1 MTGMRVCTPRPPAAC
16 TSWASRRRRA
26 DRVRTGEPANRRSPE
41 PRRGLAGG
49 WRWGTLSAAEPDAG
63 NPRGGGDLPPSWRTK
78 LSEWQDARR
87 LGHWEQSAVATW
99 SNEMTPELLT
109 SMRELDSRQ
118 TDGMRVRLLWCE
130 GDGEC
135 SWPSTTITLARRS
148 RSRFGRADGRSRSS
162 ITPMSTRPW
171 KGRDDRDRLRHCLL
185 RV

>member
-1 MTGMRVCTPRPPAAC
+1 MRVCTPRPPAAC

-109 SMRELDSRQ
+109 SMRELDTARPTVCAFGCCGARATASVRGRQRPPHRRGVLDRGSGRPTGAPALQPSRCLR
-118 TDGMRVRLLWCE
+118 G
-130 GDGEC
+130 
-135 SWPSTTITLARRS
+135 LAKDAMIAS
-148 RSRFGRADGRSRSS
+148 RS
-162 ITPMSTRPW
+162 T
-171 KGRDDRDRLRHCLL
+171 C
-185 RV
+185 